1 MKYIYPHLGLGD
13 FFICNGMLRKIIRDD
28 EEYLIF
34 SHKQNLESL
43 KFMFRDLKNINFISG
58 YQDYATNDNFVYEYI
73 LKNKIQKE
81 DIIRITLTNKFM
93 SHSFDENFYLSNSID
108 FNERWNNFKCER
120 DFKRELIFF
129 EKFNLIKKEYIF
141 VHDDNFRNFNIR
153 NEFLKNKKVI
163 RPIPELT
170 KNVFDYLTLIENAK
184 EIHCMDSSFRM
195 MIDSFNFENELFFH
209 TYCRPSKDFAK
220 SKLNWKLIN

>member
-93 SHSFDENFYLSNSID
+93 SHSFDENFNGSTAFGVIVINAV
-108 FNERWNNFKCER
+108 KQV
-120 DFKRELIFF
+120 FF
-129 EKFNLIKKEYIF
+129 ILVKYIKGFFPSCITWIRFFNLRVNYRSFSNPLIHEVKYLLF
-141 VHDDNFRNFNIR
+141 YCVHC
-153 NEFLKNKKVI
+153 L
-163 RPIPELT
+163 
-170 KNVFDYLTLIENAK
+170 
-184 EIHCMDSSFRM
+184 M
-195 MIDSFNFENELFFH
+195 
-209 TYCRPSKDFAK
+209 
-220 SKLNWKLIN
+220 